1 MEWHPSGDTEII
13 AIRGGVNKP
22 RSSVHLSIYLIQDG
36 RDRRMIHIFS
46 SETDLKMRILGTP
59 PTIYLWSRITSDLG
73 KMTTDKNWVKKKE
86 YFFVFL
92 EFQAIC
98 KHKHKLNIRSDE
110 NVKWLF
116 REWNAAEFCI
126 SCRRSLRNSDNWNE
140 HGNEQGSFDNHL
152 DFLLALI
159 PRWWKEVSS

>member
-13 AIRGGVNKP
+13 AIMGGVNKLRP
-22 RSSVHLSIYLIQDG
+22 NIHSSFSFITRQTRQTYDPHFLSRNWLGIA
-36 RDRRMIHIFS
+36 RV
-46 SETDLKMRILGTP
+46 LGTS
-59 PTIYLWSRITSDLG
+59 PTICLWSRITSDLG

-98 KHKHKLNIRSDE
+98 KQTHKLNIRSDE

-116 REWNAAEFCI
+116 QEWNAAEFCI
-126 SCRRSLRNSDNWNE
+126 SCRRSLRNSDNWN
-140 HGNEQGSFDNHL
+140 GNEQGSFDNHL

-159 PRWWKEVSS
+159 PRRWKEVSS